1 MTFAQ
6 GITIQQKMVRFTSIL
21 AAGLALC
28 ACLLAGILFRQIQT
42 NAMWS
47 KGGNLV
53 TILGPAVAPSL
64 QGDEMGTTV
73 RATEGFLEQIK
84 GDPDVSL
91 ACIVNL
97 EEGKATVAHQQ
108 VFDEKARIDA
118 AALAQP
124 LAAKGARQ
132 FSRDGYLVVAG
143 PVVYSG
149 YASKSTFLLIAMNRD
164 RLQREIGKS
173 LAWMG
178 GLGILLVLAGRGAAL
193 YLGRAITGPLAA
205 IGNRMNDIA
214 QGEGDLTVRLDVSGQ
229 DEIAALSAN
238 FNLFVGKI
246 HSTVQQVAVI
256 SERMAS
262 GTLQMSSGMSE
273 MASTAESIAKGAD
286 NQKVSVEQAN
296 VKVGT
301 IARASQVV
309 FGNVTDAL
317 EVFERAQAAAEGG
330 GAEVEEAVRAMRA
343 IQDDSSQIG
352 NIITVITEIANQTN
366 LLSLNAAIEAAK
378 AGEQGR
384 GFAVVADEVRKLA
397 ERSAQAAKEITTL
410 IHRSTKGIETGSGRV
425 NAAGASLKTI
435 LESIRASSAR
445 LDAIGN
451 QSRTQSQDSKEVV
464 AAMSGL
470 TDIAELNAAA
480 MEEMAATLR
489 ETTRTVGDLSVAAE
503 RLNSLTTSFR
513 I

>member
-1 MTFAQ
+1 MKSAKAV
-6 GITIQQKMVRFTSIL
+6 TIQQKMVRFTSFL
-21 AAGLALC
+21 AAGLALS
-28 ACLLAGILFRQIQT
+28 ACLLAGILFRRIQT

-64 QGDEMGTTV
+64 QSDEMGTTV
-73 RATEGFLEQIK
+73 RATESFLEQIK

-97 EEGKATVAHQQ
+97 EEGKAVVAHQ
-108 VFDEKARIDA
+108 VVDEKARIDA

-124 LAAKGARQ
+124 LAAKGDRQ

-149 YASKSTFLLIAMNRD
+149 YASKGTFLLIAMNRD

-178 GLGILLVLAGRGAAL
+178 GLGILLVLGGRAAAL
-193 YLGRAITGPLAA
+193 YLGRTITGPLAA
-205 IGNRMNDIA
+205 IGHRMNDIA
-214 QGEGDLTVRLDVSGQ
+214 QGEGDLTVRLEVSGQ

-256 SERMAS
+256 SDRMAS
-262 GTLQMSSGMSE
+262 GTLEMSSGMSE

-296 VKVGT
+296 LKVGT
-301 IARASQVV
+301 IAKASKVV

-317 EVFERAQAAAEGG
+317 EVFDRAQAAAEGG

-410 IHRSTKGIETGSGRV
+410 IHRSTQGIEAGSGQV

-451 QSRTQSQDSKEVV
+451 QSRTQSQDSQEVV
-464 AAMSGL
+464 AAMGAL

-489 ETTRTVGDLSVAAE
+489 ETTRTVGDLSAAAE
-503 RLNSLTTSFR
+503 KLNALTTSFR